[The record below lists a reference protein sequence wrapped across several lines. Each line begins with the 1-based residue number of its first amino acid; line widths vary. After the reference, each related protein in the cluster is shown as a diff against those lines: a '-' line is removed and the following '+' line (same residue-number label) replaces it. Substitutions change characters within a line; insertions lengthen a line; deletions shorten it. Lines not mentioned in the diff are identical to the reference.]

1 MSMTEEKELSGFNA
15 GQKRAVLSKKDENIL
30 ISAGAG
36 SGKTKTL
43 SYKVYRLVSKDN
55 IKPSD
60 LLVLTFTNKA
70 AYEMKSRIIQQ
81 FKDHADL
88 DPKLADE
95 IVSGHIQTFDS
106 FSMYLVKKYC
116 SLLHL
121 PDNIQIADDSIL
133 MTKKSEILDQILAQH
148 YQDDFHRTVSSFS
161 KFCIS
166 DDSTIKQIVF
176 AIDDS
181 LNGLLTKDRERFFK
195 QYDEEFLSEEK
206 YESLFHDFI
215 QKCKDELLQRTRISY
230 FNFLSDEDGSTT
242 SDYVR
247 HIAQEE
253 SYSINRF
260 TLFNDK
266 GTKQLIPMVF
276 DLIDTEDREFLPKV
290 YHLLN
295 DDDKKDLFNGTKT
308 RATKGYAKEHTFLY
322 KPIVEFFKKKLME
335 GIIDKF
341 GYDYDKQYRIILSYK
356 DDIHLLLDIIE
367 EMNQKLYDY
376 KVMTNAFTFADIGS
390 MAVELVTEEKYKKA
404 GDEIR
409 SRFKY
414 ILVDE
419 YQDTNDIQ
427 ETFLNSICQNAT
439 LFCVG
444 DAKQSIYRFRNANVQ
459 LFMDRKKRYEAN
471 PSLGKVID
479 MNWNYRSSFEL
490 LANINSI
497 FDYYMTLKHG
507 GINYA
512 EETIDKDGVVTK
524 PQSLDHDPGFV
535 RKKAEGSFYGL
546 GLLTYETD
554 DIGKDDE
561 YEARC
566 ILNDIKSKVENG
578 YQIMDGK
585 TSRPC
590 RYSDFAI
597 LMRVSKGFDTYQKLF
612 DDAKIPCNI
621 KTSEHL
627 TQINAILLLQ
637 SLIHLISERV
647 KARIDPKSENRD
659 NTRKLFLSVARSY
672 IYGKAKG
679 YTDQKLDE
687 LLLGSDRNAYLKDPI
702 LVKIDDFAKR
712 HVDSPLSIIF
722 LDLLEEFDILKDLNH
737 VGDILSNTDKIESFY
752 QIVLS
757 QEQVGQGIEDFAR
770 LFKNISKYRIDLAS
784 ENDFEV
790 ENAVQIMTIHAS
802 KGLEFPIVYMPFH
815 FNSLTS
821 IRPKLKDV
829 SISTKYGIMLPNY
842 VMNEKV
848 ANMLKGQFL
857 NSEGSDEEEVNEHV
871 RIFYVALTRAKD
883 ALYIVGNK
891 DPKSRGKAKEH
902 LFEML
907 DYIYH
912 VPKIQNGYLSLIQTN
927 HIVMEG
933 SIEGYLNQINDLKEF
948 YGQKPDFEAMSQ
960 EYRETAK
967 KNYEEIKGEKYDA
980 LISTINEIYLAFSK
994 FLVQKTKDAT
1004 EDEKAAYLSY
1014 YLFKDDS
1021 IKTKEEFL
1029 KKYPKYQEDFDPILE
1044 ENLDGIIYTNSKKE
1058 EKVRDEFKIKAM
1070 SRTFYSLSSPF
1081 YVMEYDKNV
1090 VEEFEGDTTLEEKNG
1105 NKTYQPLE
1113 LEVDD
1118 SQIEFEKK
1126 TKTKGRASKKVV
1138 DNPDEEV
1145 IKAMEYGTLL
1155 HSYLELLDFSTMD
1168 TTFIPNK
1175 EDEEKIRKVLSLPLF
1190 GKCREAEVYHEYSYY
1205 DPIFDTT
1212 GSIDLLL
1219 VYPDHIDIVDYKTK
1233 NIDDSSYD
1241 RQLNVYRRNIERIF
1255 HTQDIR
1261 MYLLSI
1267 LDHRVREVKKEEI

>member
-1 MSMTEEKELSGFNA
+1 MTEEKELSGFNA

-55 IKPSD
+55 IRPSD

-133 MTKKSEILDQILAQH
+133 KTRKSEILDQVLSKH
-148 YQDDFHRTVSSFS
+148 YTEDFSRTVSSFS
-161 KFCIS
+161 KFCTA
-166 DDSTIKQIVF
+166 DDSLIKQMVF

-181 LNGLLTKDRERFFK
+181 LSGLLPKDKERFFK
-195 QYDEEFLSEEK
+195 HYDEEYLSEEK
-206 YESLFHDFI
+206 YQLRFHEFI
-215 QKCKDELLQRTRISY
+215 EKCKSDLLQRTRISY
-230 FNFLSDEDGSTT
+230 FDYLTKEDGSTVE
-242 SDYVR
+242 DYVK
-247 HIAQEE
+247 HIAEKDY
-253 SYSINRF
+253 YSINRY
-260 TLFNDK
+260 TPFNDK
-266 GTKQLIPMVF
+266 GTKELIPIIF
-276 DLIDTEDREFLPKV
+276 DLLETEDKSFLPKI
-290 YHLLN
+290 YHLLT
-295 DDDKKDLFNGTKT
+295 DDDKKDLFNGNKT
-308 RATKGYAKEHTFLY
+308 RATKGYAAEHTFLY
-322 KPIVEFFKKKLME
+322 KPLVQFLKTDFKE

-341 GYDYDKQYRIILSYK
+341 GYDYEKQYQTILSFK
-356 DDIHLLLDIIE
+356 EDIHLILDIIQ

-376 KVMTNAFTFADIGS
+376 KVMTNAFTFSDIGS
-390 MAVELVTEEKYKKA
+390 MAVELVTEEKYRKA

-427 ETFLNSICQNAT
+427 ETFLNSISKNAT

-459 LFMDRKKRYEAN
+459 LFMDRKKRYEDN
-471 PSLGKVID
+471 PTLGKVID

-497 FDYYMTLKHG
+497 FDYYMTMKHG

-512 EETIDKDGVVTK
+512 EEIIDKDGVVTK
-524 PQSLDHDPGFV
+524 PQSLDHDPNFI
-535 RKKAEGSFYGL
+535 RKKADGSFYGL
-546 GLLTYETD
+546 GLITYETCE
-554 DIGKDDE
+554 IGKDAE

-566 ILNDIKSKVENG
+566 ILNDIKEKVESG

-621 KTSEHL
+621 KTSDHL

-647 KARIDPKSENRD
+647 KYRIDPNSENRD

-679 YTDQKLDE
+679 YTDEKLDE
-687 LLLGSDRNAYLKDPI
+687 LLLGEDKNAYLKDPI

-722 LDLLEEFDILKDLNH
+722 LDLLDEFSILKDLYL

-770 LFKNISKYRIDLAS
+770 LFRNISKYKIDLAS
-784 ENDFEV
+784 ENDFEI

-821 IRPKLKDV
+821 IHPKLKDV
-829 SISTKYGIMLPNY
+829 SLSLKYGIMLPNY

-848 ANMLKGQFL
+848 ANMLKGQYL

-912 VPKIQNGYLSLIQTN
+912 IPEIKSEYFSLIKKNAMAPESVITDYLDQ
-927 HIVMEG
+927 IDDIKRFFSGKPE
-933 SIEGYLNQINDLKEF
+933 IETMDL
-948 YGQKPDFEAMSQ
+948 D
-960 EYRETAK
+960 YRNTAK
-967 KNYEEIKGEKYDA
+967 KNYEEIKKKKYDA
-980 LISTINEIYLAFSK
+980 LILTIGEIYLSFSK
-994 FLVQKTKDAT
+994 FLVEKMKNAT
-1004 EDEKAAYLSY
+1004 QDEKASYLAY
-1014 YLFKDDS
+1014 YLYRETE

-1029 KKYPKYQEDFDPILE
+1029 EKYPKYKTDFDTIVQ
-1044 ENLDGIIYTNSKKE
+1044 ENLNGIIYINSKKE
-1058 EKVRDEFKIKAM
+1058 EKVTDDFKVKAI
-1070 SRTFYSLSSPF
+1070 SYTFYSLASPF
-1081 YVMEYDKNV
+1081 YHMEYDKNV
-1090 VEEFEGDTTLEEKNG
+1090 IREFEGNIDLEEEKNG
-1105 NKTYQPLE
+1105 EKSYIPLK
-1113 LEVDD
+1113 LDIDD
-1118 SQIEFEKK
+1118 TEIEFKK
-1126 TKTKGRASKKVV
+1126 KSRTKERASKKVV

-1145 IKAMEYGTLL
+1145 IRAMEYGTLL
-1155 HSYLELLDFSTMD
+1155 HSYLELLDFTTKD
-1168 TTFIPNK
+1168 TSFIPDKN
-1175 EDEEKIRKVLSLPLF
+1175 DEEKIAKVLSLPLF
-1190 GKCREAEVYHEYSYY
+1190 KDCQNADVYHEYSYY
-1205 DPIFDTT
+1205 DPDFETT

-1219 VYPDHIDIVDYKTK
+1219 VYSDHIDIVDYKTK
-1233 NIDDSSYD
+1233 NIDDTSYD

-1255 HTQDIR
+1255 HVKNIR

-1267 LDHRVREVKKEEI
+1267 LEHRTREVKKEEF

>member
-1 MSMTEEKELSGFNA
+1 MTEEKELSGFNS

-55 IKPSD
+55 IRPSD

-88 DPKLADE
+88 DSKLADE

-133 MTKKSEILDQILAQH
+133 KTRKSEILDQVLSKH
-148 YQDDFHRTVSSFS
+148 YREDFSRTVSSFS
-161 KFCIS
+161 KFCTA
-166 DDSTIKQIVF
+166 DDSLIKQMVF

-181 LNGLLTKDRERFFK
+181 LSGLLPKDKERFFK
-195 QYDEEFLSEEK
+195 HYDEEYLSEEK
-206 YESLFHDFI
+206 YQLRFHEFI
-215 QKCKDELLQRTRISY
+215 EKCKSDLLQRTRISY
-230 FNFLSDEDGSTT
+230 FDYLTKEDGSTVE
-242 SDYVR
+242 DYVK
-247 HIAQEE
+247 HIAEKDY
-253 SYSINRF
+253 YSINRY
-260 TLFNDK
+260 TPFNDK
-266 GTKQLIPMVF
+266 GTKELIPIIF
-276 DLIDTEDREFLPKV
+276 DLLETEDKSFLPKI
-290 YHLLN
+290 YHLLT
-295 DDDKKDLFNGTKT
+295 DDDKKDLFNGSKT
-308 RATKGYAKEHTFLY
+308 RATKGYAAEHTFLY
-322 KPIVEFFKKKLME
+322 KPLVQFLKTDFKE

-341 GYDYDKQYRIILSYK
+341 GYDYEKQYQTILSFK
-356 DDIHLLLDIIE
+356 EDIHLILDIIQ

-376 KVMTNAFTFADIGS
+376 KVMTNAFTFSDIGS
-390 MAVELVTEEKYKKA
+390 MAVELVTEEKYRKA

-427 ETFLNSICQNAT
+427 ETFLNSISKNAT

-459 LFMDRKKRYEAN
+459 LFMDRKKRYEDN
-471 PSLGKVID
+471 PALGKVID

-497 FDYYMTLKHG
+497 FDYYMTMKHG

-512 EETIDKDGVVTK
+512 EEIIDKDGVVTK
-524 PQSLDHDPGFV
+524 PQSLDHDPNFI
-535 RKKAEGSFYGL
+535 RKKAVGSFYGL
-546 GLLTYETD
+546 GLITYETCE
-554 DIGKDDE
+554 IGKDAE

-566 ILNDIKSKVENG
+566 ILNDIKEKVESG

-621 KTSEHL
+621 KTSDHL

-647 KARIDPKSENRD
+647 KYRIDPNSENRD

-679 YTDQKLDE
+679 YTDEKLDE
-687 LLLGSDRNAYLKDPI
+687 LLLGEDKNAYLKDPI

-722 LDLLEEFDILKDLNH
+722 LDLLDEFSILKDLYL

-770 LFKNISKYRIDLAS
+770 LFRNISKYKIDLAS
-784 ENDFEV
+784 ENDFEI

-821 IRPKLKDV
+821 IHPKLKDV
-829 SISTKYGIMLPNY
+829 SLSLKYGIMLPNY

-848 ANMLKGQFL
+848 ANMLKGQYL

-912 VPKIQNGYLSLIQTN
+912 IPKIKNEYFSLIKKNAMAPESVITDYLDQ
-927 HIVMEG
+927 IDDIKRFFSEKPE
-933 SIEGYLNQINDLKEF
+933 IETMDL
-948 YGQKPDFEAMSQ
+948 D
-960 EYRETAK
+960 YRNTAK
-967 KNYEEIKGEKYDA
+967 KNYEEIKKKKYDA
-980 LISTINEIYLAFSK
+980 LILTIGEIYLSFSK
-994 FLVQKTKDAT
+994 FLVEKMKNAT
-1004 EDEKAAYLSY
+1004 QDEKASYLAY
-1014 YLFKDDS
+1014 YLYRETE

-1029 KKYPKYQEDFDPILE
+1029 EKYPKYKTDFDTIVQ
-1044 ENLDGIIYTNSKKE
+1044 ENLNGIIYINSKKE
-1058 EKVRDEFKIKAM
+1058 EKVTDDFKVKAI
-1070 SRTFYSLSSPF
+1070 SYTFYSLASPF
-1081 YVMEYDKNV
+1081 YHMEYDKNV
-1090 VEEFEGDTTLEEKNG
+1090 IREFEGNIDLEERNG
-1105 NKTYQPLE
+1105 EKSYIPLK
-1113 LEVDD
+1113 LDIDD
-1118 SQIEFEKK
+1118 TEIEFKK
-1126 TKTKGRASKKVV
+1126 KSRTKERASKKVV

-1145 IKAMEYGTLL
+1145 IRAMEYGTLL
-1155 HSYLELLDFSTMD
+1155 HSYLELLDFTTKD
-1168 TTFIPNK
+1168 TSFISDKN
-1175 EDEEKIRKVLSLPLF
+1175 DEEKIAKVLSLPLF
-1190 GKCREAEVYHEYSYY
+1190 KDCQNADVYHEYSYY
-1205 DPIFDTT
+1205 DPDFETT

-1219 VYPDHIDIVDYKTK
+1219 VYSDHIDIVDYKTK
-1233 NIDDSSYD
+1233 NIDDTSYD

-1255 HTQDIR
+1255 HVKNIR

-1267 LDHRVREVKKEEI
+1267 LEHRTREVKKEEF